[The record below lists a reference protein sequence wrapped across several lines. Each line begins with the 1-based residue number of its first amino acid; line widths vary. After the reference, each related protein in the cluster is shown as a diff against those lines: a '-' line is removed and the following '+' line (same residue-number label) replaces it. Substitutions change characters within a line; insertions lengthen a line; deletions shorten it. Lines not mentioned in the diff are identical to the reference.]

1 MERQQILFEG
11 DNHMSTIEVTIKIE
25 ELRELE
31 VLISEA
37 QAEADSIRDELKAHM
52 QAQNTEELAAGRYI
66 LRWTTILSNRF
77 DSASFKKVMPE
88 IYKAYTKQVSSRR
101 FTISV

>member
-1 MERQQILFEG
+1 
-11 DNHMSTIEVTIKIE
+11 MSTIEITSKIE
-25 ELRELE
+25 ELRDLE
-31 VLISEA
+31 SLISEA

-77 DSASFKKVMPE
+77 DSSAFKKVMPD
-88 IYKAYTKQVSSRR
+88 IYKAYTKQTISRR
-101 FTISV
+101 FSISA